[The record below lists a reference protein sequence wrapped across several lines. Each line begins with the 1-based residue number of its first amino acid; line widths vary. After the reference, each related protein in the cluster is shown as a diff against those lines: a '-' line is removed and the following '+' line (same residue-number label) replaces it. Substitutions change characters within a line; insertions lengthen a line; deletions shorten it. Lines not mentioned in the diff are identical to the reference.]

1 MASYFNLTLD
11 TLAPQGLTIKLNN
24 GSQYTTSKAVQLA
37 INVTDESADGYQMK
51 VWGIDGIAKESDA
64 VWETLA
70 NVKDITLPTGDGL
83 KTVYVKVRDDVYNET
98 AVTSTSI
105 TLDTSV
111 PAVTII
117 GPDVSRISKTSPKD
131 VATFSFTSDVAFT
144 EYKIKVV
151 PSKSSL
157 HDAGTLIGTA
167 NGSTN
172 MTATGTFK
180 ASTAISC
187 KIYGKFGFS
196 AAVMPAKNINSFHN
210 GLIISLLINNYNLL
224 R

>member
-11 TLAPQGLTIKLNN
+11 TLASQGLTIKLNN
-24 GSQYTTSKAVQLA
+24 GSQYTTSK
-37 INVTDESADGYQMK
+37 NVTLSLSVSDTSTSGYQMK
-51 VWGIDGIAKESDA
+51 IWGIDGASSEDSA
-64 VWETLA
+64 SWETFA
-70 NVKDITLPTGDGL
+70 STKSIALPTGDGL
-83 KTVYVKVRDDVYNET
+83 KTVYVKVRDDVFNET
-98 AVTSTSI
+98 AAASATI

-117 GPDVSRISKTSPKD
+117 GPDVSRISKTAPKN

-187 KIYGKFGFS
+187 KIYGKDLE
-196 AAVMPAKNINSFHN
+196 AASSGDGEKIIKVFVKNAYGTWSVA
-210 GLIISLLINNYNLL
+210 
-224 R
+224 

>member
-1 MASYFNLTLD
+1 M
-11 TLAPQGLTIKLNN
+11 
-24 GSQYTTSKAVQLA
+24 
-37 INVTDESADGYQMK
+37 TDESADGYQMK

-70 NVKDITLPTGDGL
+70 NIKNVTLSTGDGL

-98 AVTSTSI
+98 VAASATI

-117 GPDVSRISKTSPKD
+117 GPDVSKISKTSPKD
-131 VATFSFTSDVAFT
+131 VATFSFTSNTAFT

-151 PSKSSL
+151 PSNSSL
-157 HDAGTLIGTA
+157 HDAGVQIGTA

-172 MTATGTFK
+172 MSATGTFK

-187 KIYGKFGFS
+187 KVYGKDLE
-196 AAVMPAKNINSFHN
+196 AASSGDGEKIIKVFVKNAHGTWSVA
-210 GLIISLLINNYNLL
+210 
-224 R
+224 

>member
-70 NVKDITLPTGDGL
+70 NVKDITLSTGDGL

-98 AVTSTSI
+98 AVASTSI

-157 HDAGTLIGTA
+157 HDAGTLIGTV

-172 MTATGTFK
+172 MSATGTFK

-187 KIYGKFGFS
+187 KIYGKDLEIASSGDGEKIIKVF
-196 AAVMPAKNINSFHN
+196 VKNTVGTWSVA
-210 GLIISLLINNYNLL
+210 
-224 R
+224 

>member
-24 GSQYTTSKAVQLA
+24 GSQYTTNKTVQLA
-37 INVTDESADGYQMK
+37 VNVTDESADGYQMK
-51 VWGIDGIAKESDA
+51 VWGINGVANESDA
-64 VWETLA
+64 TWETLA
-70 NVKDITLPTGDGL
+70 NIKNVTLSTGDGL

-98 AVTSTSI
+98 VAAFATI

-117 GPDVSRISKTSPKD
+117 GPDVSKISKTSPKD
-131 VATFSFTSDVAFT
+131 VATFSFTSNTAFT

-151 PSKSSL
+151 PSNSSL
-157 HDAGTLIGTA
+157 HDAGVQIGTA

-187 KIYGKFGFS
+187 KVYGKDLE
-196 AAVMPAKNINSFHN
+196 AASSGDGEKIIKVFVKNAHGTWSVA
-210 GLIISLLINNYNLL
+210 
-224 R
+224 

>member
-70 NVKDITLPTGDGL
+70 NVKDITLSTGDGL

-98 AVTSTSI
+98 AVASTSI

-172 MTATGTFK
+172 MSATGTFK

-187 KIYGKFGFS
+187 KIYGKDLELASSGDGEKIIKVF
-196 AAVMPAKNINSFHN
+196 VKNTVGTWSVA
-210 GLIISLLINNYNLL
+210 
-224 R
+224 

>member
-24 GSQYTTSKAVQLA
+24 GSQYTTSKVVQLA

-70 NVKDITLPTGDGL
+70 NVKDITLSTGDGL

-157 HDAGTLIGTA
+157 HDAGTLIGAA

-172 MTATGTFK
+172 MSATGTFK

-187 KIYGKFGFS
+187 KVYGKDLE
-196 AAVMPAKNINSFHN
+196 AASSGDGEKIIKVFVKNAHGTWSVA
-210 GLIISLLINNYNLL
+210 
-224 R
+224 

>member
-1 MASYFNLTLD
+1 MASYFNLVLD
-11 TLAPQGLTIKLNN
+11 TLAPQGLTVKLNN
-24 GSQYTTSKAVQLA
+24 GSQYTTSK
-37 INVTDESADGYQMK
+37 NVTLSISVSDTSTSGYQMK
-51 VWGIDGIAKESDA
+51 VQGIDGASSEDSA
-64 VWETLA
+64 SWETFA
-70 NVKDITLPTGDGL
+70 STKSIALPTGDGL
-83 KTVYVKVRDDVYNET
+83 KTVYVKVRDDVCNET
-98 AVTSTSI
+98 AAASATI

-117 GPDVSRISKTSPKD
+117 GPDVSRISKTAPKN

-187 KIYGKFGFS
+187 KIYGKDLE
-196 AAVMPAKNINSFHN
+196 AASSGDGEKIIKVFVKNAHGTWSVA
-210 GLIISLLINNYNLL
+210 
-224 R
+224 

>member
-51 VWGIDGIAKESDA
+51 VWGIDRIAKESDA

-157 HDAGTLIGTA
+157 HDAGTLIGAA

-172 MTATGTFK
+172 MSATGTFK
-180 ASTAISC
+180 VSTAISC
-187 KIYGKFGFS
+187 KIYGKDLELASSGDGEKIIKVF
-196 AAVMPAKNINSFHN
+196 VKNTVGTWSVA
-210 GLIISLLINNYNLL
+210 
-224 R
+224 

>member
-1 MASYFNLTLD
+1 MASYFNLVLD
-11 TLAPQGLTIKLNN
+11 TLAPQGLTVKLNN
-24 GSQYTTSKAVQLA
+24 GSQYTTSK
-37 INVTDESADGYQMK
+37 NVTLSISVSDTATSGYQMK
-51 VWGIDGIAKESDA
+51 VWGIDGASSEDSA
-64 VWETLA
+64 SWETFA
-70 NVKDITLPTGDGL
+70 ATKSIALPTGDGL
-83 KTVYVKVRDDVYNET
+83 KTVYVKVRDDVCNET
-98 AVTSTSI
+98 AATSATI

-117 GPDVSRISKTSPKD
+117 GPDVSRISKTAPKN

-157 HDAGTLIGTA
+157 HDAGTLIGTV

-172 MTATGTFK
+172 MNATGTFK

-187 KIYGKFGFS
+187 KIYGKDLEMASSGDGEKIIKVF
-196 AAVMPAKNINSFHN
+196 VKNAHGTWSVA
-210 GLIISLLINNYNLL
+210 
-224 R
+224 

>member
-172 MTATGTFK
+172 MSATGTFK

-187 KIYGKFGFS
+187 KIYGKDLEIASSGDGEKIIKVF
-196 AAVMPAKNINSFHN
+196 VKNTIGTWSVA
-210 GLIISLLINNYNLL
+210 
-224 R
+224 

>member
-24 GSQYTTSKAVQLA
+24 GSQYTTSKAVKLA

-70 NVKDITLPTGDGL
+70 NVKDITLSTGDGL

-98 AVTSTSI
+98 AVASTSI

-172 MTATGTFK
+172 MSATGTFK

-187 KIYGKFGFS
+187 KIYGKDLEIASSGDGEKIIKVF
-196 AAVMPAKNINSFHN
+196 VKNTVGTWSVA
-210 GLIISLLINNYNLL
+210 
-224 R
+224 

>member
-131 VATFSFTSDVAFT
+131 VATFSFTSNVAFT

-157 HDAGTLIGTA
+157 HDAGTLIGAA

-172 MTATGTFK
+172 MSATGTFK

-187 KIYGKFGFS
+187 KIYGKDFELASSGDGEKIIKVF
-196 AAVMPAKNINSFHN
+196 VKNTVGTWSVA
-210 GLIISLLINNYNLL
+210 
-224 R
+224 

>member
-157 HDAGTLIGTA
+157 HDAGTLIGAA
-167 NGSTN
+167 NNSTN
-172 MTATGTFK
+172 MSATGTFK
-180 ASTAISC
+180 ASTAIS
-187 KIYGKFGFS
+187 
-196 AAVMPAKNINSFHN
+196 
-210 GLIISLLINNYNLL
+210 
-224 R
+224 

>member
-24 GSQYTTSKAVQLA
+24 GSQYTTNKTVQLA
-37 INVTDESADGYQMK
+37 VNVTDESADGYQMK

-64 VWETLA
+64 TWETLA
-70 NVKDITLPTGDGL
+70 NIKNVTLSTGDGL

-98 AVTSTSI
+98 AAASATI

-117 GPDVSRISKTSPKD
+117 GPDVSKISKTSPKD
-131 VATFSFTSDVAFT
+131 VATFSFTSNTAFT

-151 PSKSSL
+151 PSNSSL
-157 HDAGTLIGTA
+157 HDAGVQIGTA

-187 KIYGKFGFS
+187 KIYGKDLE
-196 AAVMPAKNINSFHN
+196 AASSGDGEKIIKVFVKNAHGTWSVA
-210 GLIISLLINNYNLL
+210 
-224 R
+224 

>member
-1 MASYFNLTLD
+1 MASYSNLTLD

-24 GSQYTTSKAVQLA
+24 GSQYTTNKTVQLA
-37 INVTDESADGYQMK
+37 VNVTDESADGYQMK
-51 VWGIDGIAKESDA
+51 VWGINGVANESDA
-64 VWETLA
+64 TWETLA
-70 NVKDITLPTGDGL
+70 NIKNVTLSTGDGL

-98 AVTSTSI
+98 AAASTTI

-117 GPDVSRISKTSPKD
+117 GPDVSKISKTSPKD
-131 VATFSFTSDVAFT
+131 VATFSFTSNTAFT

-151 PSKSSL
+151 PSNSSL
-157 HDAGTLIGTA
+157 HDAGVQIGTA

-172 MTATGTFK
+172 MSATGTFK

-187 KIYGKFGFS
+187 KVYGKDLE
-196 AAVMPAKNINSFHN
+196 AASSGDGEKIIKVFVKNTVGTWSVA
-210 GLIISLLINNYNLL
+210 
-224 R
+224 

>member
-1 MASYFNLTLD
+1 MASYFNLVLD
-11 TLAPQGLTIKLNN
+11 TLAPQGLTVKLNN
-24 GSQYTTSKAVQLA
+24 GSQYTTSK
-37 INVTDESADGYQMK
+37 NVTLSISVSDTSTSGYQMK
-51 VWGIDGIAKESDA
+51 VWGIDGASSEDSA
-64 VWETLA
+64 SWETFA
-70 NVKDITLPTGDGL
+70 PTKSIALPTGDGL
-83 KTVYVKVRDDVYNET
+83 KTVYVKVRDDVFNET
-98 AVTSTSI
+98 AAASATI

-117 GPDVSRISKTSPKD
+117 GPDVSRISKTAPKN

-172 MTATGTFK
+172 MNATGTFK

-187 KIYGKFGFS
+187 KIYGKDLE
-196 AAVMPAKNINSFHN
+196 AASSGDGEKIIKVFVKNAHGTWSVA
-210 GLIISLLINNYNLL
+210 
-224 R
+224 

>member
-24 GSQYTTSKAVQLA
+24 GSQYTTSKVVQLA

-70 NVKDITLPTGDGL
+70 NVKDITLSTGDGL

-157 HDAGTLIGTA
+157 HDAGTLIGAA

-172 MTATGTFK
+172 MSATGTFK

-187 KIYGKFGFS
+187 KIYGKDLELASSGDGEKIIKVF
-196 AAVMPAKNINSFHN
+196 VKNTVGTWSVA
-210 GLIISLLINNYNLL
+210 
-224 R
+224 

>member
-1 MASYFNLTLD
+1 MASYFNLVLD
-11 TLAPQGLTIKLNN
+11 TLAPQGLTVKLNN
-24 GSQYTTSKAVQLA
+24 GSQYTTSK
-37 INVTDESADGYQMK
+37 NVTLNISVSDTSTSGYQMK

-64 VWETLA
+64 VWETFA
-70 NVKDITLPTGDGL
+70 NVKDITLSTGDGL

-98 AVTSTSI
+98 AVASTSI

-117 GPDVSRISKTSPKD
+117 EPDVSRISKTSPKD

-172 MTATGTFK
+172 MSATGTFK

-187 KIYGKFGFS
+187 KIYGKDLELASSGDGEKIIKVF
-196 AAVMPAKNINSFHN
+196 VKNTVGTWSVA
-210 GLIISLLINNYNLL
+210 
-224 R
+224 

>member
-24 GSQYTTSKAVQLA
+24 GSQYTTNKTVQLA
-37 INVTDESADGYQMK
+37 VKVTDESADGYQMK
-51 VWGIDGIAKESDA
+51 VWGINGVANESDA
-64 VWETLA
+64 TWETLA
-70 NVKDITLPTGDGL
+70 NIKNVTLSTGDGL

-98 AVTSTSI
+98 AAASTTI

-117 GPDVSRISKTSPKD
+117 GPDVSKISKTSPKD
-131 VATFSFTSDVAFT
+131 VATFSFTSNTAFT

-151 PSKSSL
+151 PSNSSL
-157 HDAGTLIGTA
+157 HDAGVQIGTA

-172 MTATGTFK
+172 MSATGTFK

-187 KIYGKFGFS
+187 KVYGKDLE
-196 AAVMPAKNINSFHN
+196 AASSGDGEKIIKVFVKNAHGTWSVA
-210 GLIISLLINNYNLL
+210 
-224 R
+224 

>member
-24 GSQYTTSKAVQLA
+24 GSQYTTSKAVRLA

-70 NVKDITLPTGDGL
+70 NVKDITLSTGDGL

-98 AVTSTSI
+98 AVASTSI

-157 HDAGTLIGTA
+157 HDAGTLIGTV

-172 MTATGTFK
+172 MSATGTFE

-187 KIYGKFGFS
+187 KIYGKDLEIASSGDGEKIIKVF
-196 AAVMPAKNINSFHN
+196 VKNTVGTWSIA
-210 GLIISLLINNYNLL
+210 
-224 R
+224 

>member
-24 GSQYTTSKAVQLA
+24 GSQYTTNKTVQLA
-37 INVTDESADGYQMK
+37 VNVTDESAEGYQMK
-51 VWGIDGIAKESDA
+51 VWGINGVANESDA
-64 VWETLA
+64 TWETLA
-70 NVKDITLPTGDGL
+70 NIKNVTLSTGDGL

-98 AVTSTSI
+98 AAASATI

-117 GPDVSRISKTSPKD
+117 GPDVSKISKTSPKD
-131 VATFSFTSDVAFT
+131 VATFSFTSNTAFT

-151 PSKSSL
+151 PSNSSL
-157 HDAGTLIGTA
+157 HDAGVQIGTA

-172 MTATGTFK
+172 MAATGTFK

-187 KIYGKFGFS
+187 KIYGKDLE
-196 AAVMPAKNINSFHN
+196 AASSGDGEKIIKVFVKNAHGTWSVA
-210 GLIISLLINNYNLL
+210 
-224 R
+224 

>member
-24 GSQYTTSKAVQLA
+24 GSQYTTSKAVRLA

-70 NVKDITLPTGDGL
+70 NVKDISLPTGDGL

-98 AVTSTSI
+98 AVASTSI

-172 MTATGTFK
+172 MSATGTFK

-187 KIYGKFGFS
+187 KIYGKDLELASSGDGEKIIKVF
-196 AAVMPAKNINSFHN
+196 VKNTVGTWSVA
-210 GLIISLLINNYNLL
+210 
-224 R
+224 

>member
-24 GSQYTTSKAVQLA
+24 GSQYTTNKTVQLA
-37 INVTDESADGYQMK
+37 VNVTDESAEGYQMK
-51 VWGIDGIAKESDA
+51 VWGINGVANESDA
-64 VWETLA
+64 TWETLA
-70 NVKDITLPTGDGL
+70 NIKNVTLSTGDGL

-98 AVTSTSI
+98 AAASATI

-117 GPDVSRISKTSPKD
+117 GPDVSKISKTSPKD
-131 VATFSFTSDVAFT
+131 VVTFSFTSNTAFT

-151 PSKSSL
+151 PSNSSL
-157 HDAGTLIGTA
+157 HDAGVQIGTA

-187 KIYGKFGFS
+187 KIYGKDLE
-196 AAVMPAKNINSFHN
+196 AASSGDGEKIIKVFVKNAHGTWSVA
-210 GLIISLLINNYNLL
+210 
-224 R
+224 

>member
-1 MASYFNLTLD
+1 MASYFNLVLD
-11 TLAPQGLTIKLNN
+11 TLAPQGLTVKLNN
-24 GSQYTTSKAVQLA
+24 GSQYTTSK
-37 INVTDESADGYQMK
+37 NVTLSISVSDTSTSGYQMK
-51 VWGIDGIAKESDA
+51 VWGIDGASSEDSA
-64 VWETLA
+64 SWETFA
-70 NVKDITLPTGDGL
+70 STKSIALPTGDGL

-187 KIYGKFGFS
+187 KIYGKDLE
-196 AAVMPAKNINSFHN
+196 AASSGDGEKIIKVFVKNAHGTWSVA
-210 GLIISLLINNYNLL
+210 
-224 R
+224 

>member
-24 GSQYTTSKAVQLA
+24 GSQYTTNKTVQLA
-37 INVTDESADGYQMK
+37 VNVTDESADGYQMK

-157 HDAGTLIGTA
+157 HDAGTLIGAA

-172 MTATGTFK
+172 MSATGTFK

-187 KIYGKFGFS
+187 KIYGKDLELASSGDGEKIIKVF
-196 AAVMPAKNINSFHN
+196 VKNTVGTWSVA
-210 GLIISLLINNYNLL
+210 
-224 R
+224 

>member
-24 GSQYTTSKAVQLA
+24 GSQYTTNKTVQLA
-37 INVTDESADGYQMK
+37 VNVTDESADGYQMK

-83 KTVYVKVRDDVYNET
+83 KTVYVKVRDDVCNET
-98 AVTSTSI
+98 AAASATI

-187 KIYGKFGFS
+187 KIYGKDLE
-196 AAVMPAKNINSFHN
+196 AASSGDGEKIIKVFVKNAHGTWSVA
-210 GLIISLLINNYNLL
+210 
-224 R
+224 

>member
-70 NVKDITLPTGDGL
+70 NVKDITLSTGDGL

-98 AVTSTSI
+98 AVASTSI

-157 HDAGTLIGTA
+157 HDAGTLIGTV

-172 MTATGTFK
+172 MSATGAFK

-187 KIYGKFGFS
+187 KIYGKDLEIASSGDGEKIIKVF
-196 AAVMPAKNINSFHN
+196 VKNTVGTWSVA
-210 GLIISLLINNYNLL
+210 
-224 R
+224 

>member
-1 MASYFNLTLD
+1 MASYFNLVLD
-11 TLAPQGLTIKLNN
+11 TLAPQGLTVKLNN
-24 GSQYTTSKAVQLA
+24 GSQYTTSK
-37 INVTDESADGYQMK
+37 NVTLSISVSDTSTSGYQMK
-51 VWGIDGIAKESDA
+51 VWGIDGASSEDSA
-64 VWETLA
+64 SWETFASTKSIALS
-70 NVKDITLPTGDGL
+70 TGDGL
-83 KTVYVKVRDDVYNET
+83 KTVYVKVRDDVCNET
-98 AVTSTSI
+98 AVASATI

-117 GPDVSRISKTSPKD
+117 GPDVSRISKTAPKN

-172 MTATGTFK
+172 MNATGSFK

-187 KIYGKFGFS
+187 KIYGKDLE
-196 AAVMPAKNINSFHN
+196 AASSGDGEKIIKVFVKNAHGTWSVA
-210 GLIISLLINNYNLL
+210 
-224 R
+224 

>member
-1 MASYFNLTLD
+1 MASYFNLVLD
-11 TLAPQGLTIKLNN
+11 TLAPQGLTVKLNN
-24 GSQYTTSKAVQLA
+24 GSQYTTSK
-37 INVTDESADGYQMK
+37 NVTLSISVSDTSTSGYQMK
-51 VWGIDGIAKESDA
+51 VWGIDRASSEDSA
-64 VWETLA
+64 SWETFA
-70 NVKDITLPTGDGL
+70 STKSIALPTGDGL
-83 KTVYVKVRDDVYNET
+83 KTVYVKVRDDVFNET
-98 AVTSTSI
+98 AAASATI

-117 GPDVSRISKTSPKD
+117 GPDVSRISKTAPKN

-187 KIYGKFGFS
+187 KIYGKDLE
-196 AAVMPAKNINSFHN
+196 AASSGDGEKIIKVFVKNAHGTWSVA
-210 GLIISLLINNYNLL
+210 
-224 R
+224 

>member
-1 MASYFNLTLD
+1 MASYFNLVLD

-37 INVTDESADGYQMK
+37 INVTDESANGYQMK

-83 KTVYVKVRDDVYNET
+83 KTVYVKVRDDVCNET
-98 AVTSTSI
+98 AAASATI

-117 GPDVSRISKTSPKD
+117 GPDVSRISKTAPKN
-131 VATFSFTSDVAFT
+131 VATFSFTSDVTFT

-187 KIYGKFGFS
+187 KIYGKDLE
-196 AAVMPAKNINSFHN
+196 AASSGDGEKIIKVFVKNAHGTWSVA
-210 GLIISLLINNYNLL
+210 
-224 R
+224 

>member
-1 MASYFNLTLD
+1 MASYFNLVLD
-11 TLAPQGLTIKLNN
+11 TLAPQGLTVKLNN
-24 GSQYTTSKAVQLA
+24 GSQYTTSK
-37 INVTDESADGYQMK
+37 NVTLSISVSDTSTSGYQMK
-51 VWGIDGIAKESDA
+51 VWGIDGASSEDSA
-64 VWETLA
+64 SWETFASTKSIALS
-70 NVKDITLPTGDGL
+70 TGDGL
-83 KTVYVKVRDDVYNET
+83 KTVYVKVRDDVCNET
-98 AVTSTSI
+98 AAASATI

-117 GPDVSRISKTSPKD
+117 GPDVSRISKTAPKN

-157 HDAGTLIGTA
+157 HDAGTLIETA

-172 MTATGTFK
+172 MNATGSFK

-187 KIYGKFGFS
+187 KIYGKDLEIASSGDGEKIIKVF
-196 AAVMPAKNINSFHN
+196 VKNAHGTWSVA
-210 GLIISLLINNYNLL
+210 
-224 R
+224 

>member
-24 GSQYTTSKAVQLA
+24 GSQYTTNKTVQLSV
-37 INVTDESADGYQMK
+37 NVTDESAEGYQMK
-51 VWGIDGIAKESDA
+51 VWGIEGVDTESAA
-64 VWETLA
+64 VWENLA
-70 NVKDITLPTGDGL
+70 NIKSIILPSGDGL

-98 AVTSTSI
+98 IATTATI

-117 GPDVSRISKTSPKD
+117 GPDVSKISKVSPKN

-187 KIYGKFGFS
+187 KIYGKDLE
-196 AAVMPAKNINSFHN
+196 AASSGDGEKIIKVFVKNAHGTWSVA
-210 GLIISLLINNYNLL
+210 
-224 R
+224 

>member
-24 GSQYTTSKAVQLA
+24 GSQYTTNKTVQLA
-37 INVTDESADGYQMK
+37 VNVTDESADGYQMK

-172 MTATGTFK
+172 MTSTGTFK

-187 KIYGKFGFS
+187 KIYGKDLE
-196 AAVMPAKNINSFHN
+196 AASSGDGEKIIKVFVKNAHGTWSVA
-210 GLIISLLINNYNLL
+210 
-224 R
+224 

>member
-24 GSQYTTSKAVQLA
+24 GSQYTTSKS
-37 INVTDESADGYQMK
+37 VTLGIVLTDASTVGYQMK
-51 VWGIDGIAKESDA
+51 VWGVNGAETEADA
-64 VWETLA
+64 TWETYA
-70 NVKDITLPTGDGL
+70 SSKNITLFNNDGL
-83 KTVYVKVRDDVYNET
+83 KTVYVKVRDDVCNET
-98 AVTSTSI
+98 AAVSATI

-117 GPDVSRISKTSPKD
+117 GPDVSRISKTAPKN

-172 MTATGTFK
+172 MNATGTFK
-180 ASTAISC
+180 ASAAITC
-187 KIYGKFGFS
+187 KIYGKDLE
-196 AAVMPAKNINSFHN
+196 AASSGDGEKIIKVFVKNAHGTWSVA
-210 GLIISLLINNYNLL
+210 
-224 R
+224 